1 MIVSCQDKSEGRAK
15 GDAHVSWGGTLRGWW
30 GGRDTWEGKH
40 SMGASLRGIKMGSV
54 SGRALWGWWVQPSGA
69 QLDPRPGRV
78 LTGGADP
85 GIEVNG

>member
-1 MIVSCQDKSEGRAK
+1 MIVRCQDTSEGRAK
-15 GDAHVSWGGTLRGWW
+15 GDAHVSWVGPSVDG
-30 GGRDTWEGKH
+30 GGRDTWEEKH

-54 SGRALWGWWVQPSGA
+54 SGRAVWGWGVQPSGA